1 MPSITQTI
9 PTMRNGN
16 TLLTVHTVRRTTM
29 SKDRVM
35 IELDEYLLTQEE
47 DYIDPAERKREMA
60 ERAADEAMS
69 TGEEKLPSV

>member
-1 MPSITQTI
+1 
-9 PTMRNGN
+9 
-16 TLLTVHTVRRTTM
+16 M

-35 IELDEYLLTQEE
+35 VELEEHLLKQEK

-69 TGEEKLPSV
+69 TWDDESNL

>member
-1 MPSITQTI
+1 
-9 PTMRNGN
+9 
-16 TLLTVHTVRRTTM
+16 M

>member
-1 MPSITQTI
+1 M
-9 PTMRNGN
+9 N
-16 TLLTVHTVRRTTM
+16 
-29 SKDRVM
+29 KDRVM

-69 TGEEKLPSV
+69 TWEKLPNA

>member
-1 MPSITQTI
+1 
-9 PTMRNGN
+9 
-16 TLLTVHTVRRTTM
+16 M

-60 ERAADEAMS
+60 ERAADEDMS
-69 TGEEKLPSV
+69 TWEKVPSV

>member
-1 MPSITQTI
+1 
-9 PTMRNGN
+9 
-16 TLLTVHTVRRTTM
+16 M

-47 DYIDPAERKREMA
+47 DYIDPVERKREMA

-69 TGEEKLPSV
+69 TGEEKLPNA